1 MMGQHRDKKKT
12 GKLLPAR
19 DISLFC
25 SQVALILKAGI
36 PLPDGIGSIEE
47 NTEDGEGKRMIRRM
61 RKSLEENGS
70 FFAALKESGAFP
82 DYLVNMADVGE
93 KSGMLDN
100 VMEALSGYYDREDK
114 LHRRVHGALLYPL
127 ILVLMMAAVIL
138 LLLIKVLPVFN
149 SVFMNMGSDLLSASQ
164 SVTRVGMLIGQYAL
178 AVILVLAAVML
189 FLLIY
194 SGTGDGAGGFLKLF
208 PHFRPARRLSRKIAS
223 ARFASVLSLLLSSGY
238 DITETFSL
246 ARRILS
252 DREMLC
258 DIDRVQRLV
267 DSGTP
272 LASSM
277 AQAGIFPG
285 IYSGMIQLGSKT
297 GSLDSV
303 MRQLADL
310 YSEDAD
316 ASIDRAVSAIEPAM
330 VAALSII
337 IGGILLSVMLPL
349 MGILSSIG

>member
-1 MMGQHRDKKKT
+1 MGQQGKEKKSQR
-12 GKLLPAR
+12 LLSPR
-19 DISLFC
+19 ELSFFC

-36 PLPDGIGSIEE
+36 PLRDGIGAIEE
-47 NTEDGEGKRMIRRM
+47 NTENEDGKRVIRKLRTNM
-61 RKSLEENGS
+61 EKSGS
-70 FFAALKESGAFP
+70 FYVALKESAAFP
-82 DYLVNMADVGE
+82 GYLVNMVDVGE
-93 KSGMLDN
+93 KAGKLDN
-100 VMEALSGYYDREDK
+100 VMEALSDYYDREDK

-149 SVFMNMGSDLLSASQ
+149 TVFLNMGSNVLSASQ
-164 SVTRVGMLIGQYAL
+164 SVTHAGVLIGQYAL
-178 AVILVLAAVML
+178 AVILVLAAVMIF
-189 FLLIY
+189 FLIFSRTG
-194 SGTGDGAGGFLKLF
+194 SGAANFLKLF

-223 ARFASVLSLLLSSGY
+223 ARFASVFSLLLSSGY
-238 DITETFSL
+238 DITESFGL
-246 ARRILS
+246 ARKILS
-252 DREMLC
+252 DPAMLQ
-258 DIDRVQRLV
+258 DIDKVQKLV

-277 AQAGIFPG
+277 AQVGLFPG
-285 IYSGMIQLGSKT
+285 IYSGMIQLGNKT
-297 GSLDSV
+297 GNLDSV
-303 MRQLADL
+303 MRRLADL

-330 VAALSII
+330 VAALSIV